1 VAIAVSIVLGI
12 LPFGYALPSVFSKTG
27 HVAIHP
33 RETFSLWVGFLSMI
47 HQHNQENNM
56 EYLELEGL
64 VKIQDNCDRK
74 ALNVLLKELDSTAFH
89 GDGFIVTCTINQ
101 SLFMRGE
108 GAISTSTLCGKR
120 PFSNLRA
127 RLIH

>member
-1 VAIAVSIVLGI
+1 
-12 LPFGYALPSVFSKTG
+12 
-27 HVAIHP
+27 
-33 RETFSLWVGFLSMI
+33 
-47 HQHNQENNM
+47 M

-89 GDGFIVTCTINQ
+89 GGGFIVTCTINQ